1 MSNEESTAGT
11 GIGRRP
17 ARQGVGGSPV
27 GSTLSIVLAVVAV
40 VAGFLILRNI
50 TDDGSSGGAA
60 ATPDSESGSTTTLVD
75 PNAGSTTTTTTTT
88 VPFVTEGASVLVAN
102 ANTIGGSAG
111 NMTRTL
117 EAAGFTMEEPTNAT
131 GPNLTDTEVYF
142 DPSIAAAEQVAQSV
156 GLLMGDD
163 TVEPVADPPPTSSG
177 SLGDAGVLVML
188 GDNQA
193 NLTLEQ
199 LEEAA
204 GLSAATGAAPEPSA
218 GDAPADTTADATVDA
233 TDDTTA
239 DG

>member
-1 MSNEESTAGT
+1 MSNEESAAGA

-17 ARQGVGGSPV
+17 PRQGIGGSPV
-27 GSTLSIVLAVVAV
+27 GSSLSIVLAVIAV

-60 ATPDSESGSTTTLVD
+60 ATPEVDPETTTTLVD

-88 VPFVTEGASVLVAN
+88 VPLVTEGASVLVAN
-102 ANTIGGSAG
+102 ANTVGGSAG

-131 GPNLTDTEVYF
+131 GPNLTDSEVYF

-156 GLLMGDD
+156 GRLMGDD
-163 TVEPVADPPPTSSG
+163 TVEPVATPAPTASG
-177 SLGDAGVLVML
+177 SLGAAGVLVLL

-204 GLSAATGAAPEPSA
+204 GISAATGAAPEPSA
-218 GDAPADTTADATVDA
+218 DDAASQDATVDDATADTTAD
-233 TDDTTA
+233 
-239 DG
+239 G